1 MYNNNNMEIASL
13 VGTQEVSKN
22 YDCYLCYVCYVYLSS
37 SWFCEYRFFKVKWLR
52 CKKTPTTSLL
62 VTHTFIA
69 KLYSCNRLQTWHKKE
84 REGWYTKIELVNDWN
99 EWCQCVL
106 CSWCER
112 TDRWDDSESNQLH
125 NSLFLNC
132 QMKFPIMKA
141 PSYSKLMEMKMKHL
155 FGPCRVW
162 SWKCCDE

>member
-69 KLYSCNRLQTWHKKE
+69 KLYSCNRLQTWQEGKGRLVHKD
-84 REGWYTKIELVNDWN
+84 RTS
-99 EWCQCVL
+99 EWLKWMMSVCIV
-106 CSWCER
+106 
-112 TDRWDDSESNQLH
+112 
-125 NSLFLNC
+125 
-132 QMKFPIMKA
+132 
-141 PSYSKLMEMKMKHL
+141 
-155 FGPCRVW
+155 
-162 SWKCCDE
+162 